1 MGNIAPADDAN
12 IFLVFMDDWQSPDL
26 PALHDACR
34 LIQIVA
40 VVAPEHTRR
49 HEASLAVSF

>member
-12 IFLVFMDDWQSPDL
+12 LFLVFMDDWQSPDL

>member
-1 MGNIAPADDAN
+1 MGNIAQADDAN
-12 IFLVFMDDWQSPDL
+12 LFLVFMDDWQSPDL

-40 VVAPEHTRR
+40 VVAPNTLVDMKHL
-49 HEASLAVSF
+49 SP